1 MSWSGELDPILK
13 LMVRRRASDL
23 FVTAGLPP
31 SLRIHGAIHALSREA
46 LTPEGVG
53 QTVRATMT
61 EAQQRE
67 FEAAGEANFALSRSG
82 IGRFRVSAF
91 RQRGQAGM
99 VVRRI
104 ESRVP
109 TLEELGLPAV
119 AGEWCGLRR
128 GLVLVVGG
136 AGTGKSTS
144 LAAMVEHRNQN
155 GRGHILTVEDP
166 IEYIHRHGTSVV
178 TQREVGLDTE
188 DYPTA
193 LRNALRQSPDVVVIG
208 EIRSPEV
215 MDYALGFAET
225 GHLCLATLHATT
237 ADQALERIL
246 NFFPEERHRQVRM
259 DLAMN
264 LHAVLAQQ
272 LVPTRD
278 GEGRVP
284 ATEALVRNPRAEDLI
299 RRGHFDELKE
309 VMGRLN
315 QEGMHT
321 FDQSLLEFQRAGVIT
336 ARMALAHADSP
347 HDLRLS
353 MRLEG
358 GDENLGEGLAVD
370 EGPEPPQ
377 G

>member
-1 MSWSGELDPILK
+1 MKPLGDLDPILK
-13 LMVRRRASDL
+13 LMVRRQASDL

-31 SLRIHGAIHALSREA
+31 SLRIQGTIHALSREA
-46 LTPEGVG
+46 LSPEGTRE
-53 QTVRATMT
+53 TVRATMT

-67 FEAAGEANFALSRSG
+67 FDIEGEANFALSRSG

-104 ESRVP
+104 ESKVP
-109 TLEELGLPAV
+109 TLEELGLPPVV
-119 AGEWCGLRR
+119 ADWCGRRR

-136 AGTGKSTS
+136 AGSGKSTT

-166 IEYIHRHGTSVV
+166 IEYMHRHGASVV
-178 TQREVGLDTE
+178 TQREVGLDTD

-246 NFFPEERHRQVRM
+246 NFFPEKRHRQVRM
-259 DLAMN
+259 DLAMH

-278 GEGRVP
+278 EQGRVP
-284 ATEALVRNPRAEDLI
+284 ATEALVRSPRVEDLI

-309 VMGRLN
+309 VMARLN

-321 FDQSLLEFQRAGVIT
+321 FDQSLLELQRAETIT
-336 ARMALAHADSP
+336 AKMALAHADSP

-358 GDENLGEGLAVD
+358 GDESLGEGLEVD
-370 EGPEPPQ
+370 GEPE
-377 G
+377 

>member
-1 MSWSGELDPILK
+1 MSRLGDLNPVLQ
-13 LMVRRRASDL
+13 LMVRRQASDL

-31 SLRIHGAIHALSREA
+31 SVRVQGTIHVLSREA
-46 LTPEGVG
+46 LDPEGVEE
-53 QTVRATMT
+53 TVCSTMT
-61 EAQQRE
+61 EAQRQA
-67 FEAAGEANFALSRSG
+67 FEAEGEANFALSCSG

-109 TLEELGLPAV
+109 TVEELGLPPVV
-119 AGEWCGLRR
+119 ADWCGLRR

-136 AGTGKSTS
+136 AGAGKSTS

-166 IEYIHRHGTSVV
+166 IEYIHRHGASVV

-225 GHLCLATLHATT
+225 GHLCLATLHANT

-246 NFFPEERHRQVRM
+246 NFFPEKRHRQVRM

-284 ATEALVRNPRAEDLI
+284 ATEALVRNPRVADLI
-299 RRGHFDELKE
+299 RRGQLDELKG
-309 VMGRLN
+309 VMARLN

-321 FDQSLLEFQRAGVIT
+321 FDDALLALYREGTISG
-336 ARMALAHADSP
+336 RMALAHADSP

-358 GDENLGEGLAVD
+358 GDETLGEGLEVD
-370 EGPEPPQ
+370 DGAE
-377 G
+377 